1 MTLAL
6 QSKQVLPLLA
16 QRGVPT
22 GRETLA
28 AVSDALGLFTRTEQ
42 GNAAA
47 RRWTRDQVDLIGLA
61 LRLRRG
67 WGHDVTELR
76 RVLAEPDAVE
86 GLVAAYRSALEQF
99 VTLAAEVEEAQAET
113 EREILEVERPDIA
126 ALARR
131 GAA

>member
-6 QSKQVLPLLA
+6 QSNQVLPLLA
-16 QRGVPT
+16 QRGIPT

-28 AVSDALGLFTRTEQ
+28 AVSDALGLLTRTEQ
-42 GNAAA
+42 GNASP
-47 RRWTRDQVDLIGLA
+47 RRWTRDQVELIALA

-67 WGHDVTELR
+67 WGHDTTELR

-86 GLVAAYRSALEQF
+86 GLVAAYRSALENF
-99 VTLAAEVEEAQAET
+99 VALAAEVDEAQAET